1 MLTPAILSILI
12 PVAVGIVAFLAGIGI
27 TAVVLRQKR
36 ELAVADCEAVMNRQI
51 TELSQSLAA
60 AQEKSSRIPEME
72 LAAAAAQR
80 EMQVLREQQS
90 RATARLATMETQL
103 ANERKATTEKLA
115 VLDEAQKRFSD
126 AFKALSAE
134 ALQQNNSSFLELAKT
149 TLEKTQQSAS
159 SDLEK
164 RQTAIDELIKPMLQ
178 SLEKVD
184 TKINEL
190 EKARSGAYEGLKT
203 TVQSLTDTQN
213 RLRSETGNLVRALR
227 SPSVRGRWG
236 EIQLKRVVEL
246 AGMVAHCDFYEQPT
260 LQTEDGRLRPDLI
273 VHPPGGK
280 TIVVDAKTPL
290 NAYLEA
296 LEATDDE
303 ARLRLLDQHAA
314 QVRTHIEKLSRK
326 SYTEQFDDAPD
337 FIVLFL
343 PGEVFFSAALE
354 RDPTLIEYGADKRII
369 LATPTTLI
377 GLLMAICYGWQQEKL
392 AQNAREISQL
402 GGELYKRFADLSQ
415 HIGRLGKS
423 LGQSVE
429 AYNKAV
435 GNIETRVL
443 VSARKFKELGAAP
456 LGMEIEVLPQVEQMT
471 REIQAPE
478 LLPSQ
483 ENGAANGN
491 SH

>member
-1 MLTPAILSILI
+1 MPPLPPLVYYAIVG
-12 PVAVGIVAFLAGIGI
+12 VASCLLGIGI
-27 TAVVLRQKR
+27 TWLLSRQKSA
-36 ELAVADCEAVMNRQI
+36 LAVADCETAMNRQI
-51 TELSQSLAA
+51 TEISLSLAA
-60 AQEKSSRIPEME
+60 AQEKGSRIPEME

-80 EMQVLREQQS
+80 EMQILREQQS
-90 RATARLATMETQL
+90 RATARMATMETQL
-103 ANERKATTEKLA
+103 ANERKATSEKLG
-115 VLDEAQKRFSD
+115 VLEDAQKRFSD

-203 TVQSLTDTQN
+203 TVQALADTQTH
-213 RLRSETGNLVRALR
+213 LRSETTNLVRALR

-260 LQTEDGRLRPDLI
+260 LHTEDGKLRPDLI

-296 LEATDDE
+296 LEA
-303 ARLRLLDQHAA
+303 
-314 QVRTHIEKLSRK
+314 
-326 SYTEQFDDAPD
+326 
-337 FIVLFL
+337 
-343 PGEVFFSAALE
+343 
-354 RDPTLIEYGADKRII
+354 
-369 LATPTTLI
+369 
-377 GLLMAICYGWQQEKL
+377 
-392 AQNAREISQL
+392 
-402 GGELYKRFADLSQ
+402 
-415 HIGRLGKS
+415 
-423 LGQSVE
+423 
-429 AYNKAV
+429 
-435 GNIETRVL
+435 
-443 VSARKFKELGAAP
+443 
-456 LGMEIEVLPQVEQMT
+456 
-471 REIQAPE
+471 
-478 LLPSQ
+478 
-483 ENGAANGN
+483 
-491 SH
+491 